1 MTLGSDALLMARG
14 SACADDALLARMA
27 EEPLLYASLIGR
39 RGQLLAPVGSGT
51 ATEHDKRELEELR
64 AKSAELGLRID
75 ALGEAL
81 RRA

>member
-1 MTLGSDALLMARG
+1 MAPG

-27 EEPLLYASLIGR
+27 EEPLLCASLIGR
-39 RGQLLAPVGSGT
+39 RGQLLARVGSGT
-51 ATEHDKRELEELR
+51 ATEDDKRELEELR
-64 AKSAELGLRID
+64 AKSAEPGLRID